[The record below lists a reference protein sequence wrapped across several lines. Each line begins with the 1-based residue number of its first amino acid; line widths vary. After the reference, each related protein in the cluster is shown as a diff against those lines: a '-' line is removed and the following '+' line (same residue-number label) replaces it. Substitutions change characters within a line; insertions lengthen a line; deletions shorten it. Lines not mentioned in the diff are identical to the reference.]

1 MHPVVPLMLMRACGG
16 TLTCYHTAYM
26 SSPSSSSPVST
37 LFERATAQHQA
48 GDLATAERLY
58 LEVLQ
63 REPQH
68 FGAQHQ
74 LGMVKAQQGNV
85 DAAIRHLT
93 AAVAIDPQ
101 AAEAHAHLAH
111 VRMTI
116 GDTQAALAGYD
127 RALILHPDYAEAWY
141 SRGNALQVLQR
152 HADAVS
158 SYDRVLLLAPN
169 RLEALTNRGNAL
181 HDLKQFDAALTDY
194 DQALVL
200 MPGLAMLH
208 NNRGNTLRELQ
219 RPAEALA
226 SIDRALV
233 LEPDY
238 PDAWVNRGNVLQ
250 DLQRHTEA
258 LAEFDKVMTSN
269 PHIATVHRLR
279 ADALHD
285 LNRYPDA
292 VAAYQRALQ
301 IDASD
306 PETLC
311 NYAIVLC
318 DLARHE
324 EALVCLD
331 RALAVTPD
339 DVKAINNR
347 VQCLRALRR
356 HEEAAQAI
364 ARLLVLAPDWDYAT
378 GDLFHSRAHC
388 CDWTDYA
395 SRRDELLRAV
405 AEGRKAD
412 APLAFLAVTSSAAA
426 QRVCAQTW
434 VADKYPGLAPLW
446 TGQPYAHDKV
456 RVAYVSADFREHPV
470 SYLMAGVF
478 EHHDRRRFEVTGISL
493 QNDDGSP
500 ASRRV
505 RAALGNVVDVFAK
518 TDAEIAALLRELEI
532 DIAVDLMGHTFG
544 GRTGIFARR
553 PAPLQVNYLGFPGT
567 MGASY
572 MDYLIADRIVVPA
585 AQQRHYTESI
595 VRMPDCFQANDDQRR
610 IAAHRPARK
619 AAGLPESGFVF
630 CCFNNSYKITPSLF
644 ARWLALLQSL
654 PGSVLW
660 LLAEHHAVTR
670 NLRAEAQRQGVDPQR
685 LVFAERLPYADH
697 LARVQLADL
706 FLDTLPF
713 NAGTT
718 ASDALW
724 AGVPVLT
731 CCGEAFASRMA
742 ASLLTTMGLPE
753 LIAGNADDYSALA
766 LKLATTPALLK
777 ELRTRLSCHRGNSV
791 LFDTARFCRNLES
804 AYLTMWARCCCGE
817 QAASFDVTS
826 D

>member
-1 MHPVVPLMLMRACGG
+1 
-16 TLTCYHTAYM
+16 M
-26 SSPSSSSPVST
+26 SNSSSSPVSA
-37 LFERATAQHQA
+37 LFEQAMAQHQA

-58 LEVLQ
+58 LDILQ

-74 LGMVKAQQGNV
+74 SGMVKAQQG
-85 DAAIRHLT
+85 DFAAAIRHLV
-93 AAVAIDPQ
+93 AAVAINPQ
-101 AAEAHAHLAH
+101 SPEAHAHLAH
-111 VRMTI
+111 VRMAV
-116 GDTQAALAGYD
+116 GDAPAALADYD
-127 RALILHPDYAEAWY
+127 RALALHADFAEAWY
-141 SRGNALQVLQR
+141 GRGNALQALQR

-158 SYDRVLLLAPN
+158 SYDRVLMLAPN

-181 HDLKQFDAALTDY
+181 HDLKRFDEALTDY
-194 DQALVL
+194 DQALQL

-219 RPAEALA
+219 RLVEALA
-226 SIDRALV
+226 SIDRALAI
-233 LEPDY
+233 EPDY
-238 PDAWVNRGNVLQ
+238 PDARVNRGNVLQ
-250 DLQRHTEA
+250 DLQRHAEA
-258 LAEFDKVMTSN
+258 LAEFDKVMASN
-269 PHIATVHRLR
+269 PQIAAVHRLR
-279 ADALHD
+279 ADALYD
-285 LNRYPDA
+285 LNRHTDA

-301 IDASD
+301 IDPAD

-311 NYAIVLC
+311 NYAILLC

-324 EALVCLD
+324 EALRCLD
-331 RALAVTPD
+331 RALIVAPD

-347 VQCLRALRR
+347 AQCLRNLRR

-364 ARLLVLAPDWDYAT
+364 ARLLVLAPDWDYAK

-395 SRRDELLRAV
+395 QNRDKLLQAV

-426 QRVCAQTW
+426 QKVCANTW
-434 VADKYPGLAPLW
+434 VKDKCPDLASLW
-446 TGQPYAHDKV
+446 VGQPYTHDKV
-456 RVAYVSADFREHPV
+456 RVAYISADFREHPV
-470 SYLMAGVF
+470 SYLMTGVF
-478 EHHDRRRFEVTGISL
+478 EHHDLEHFEITGISL

-505 RAALGNVVDVFAK
+505 RAALGKVVDVFAK
-518 TDAEIAALLRELEI
+518 TDAEIATLLRDLEI

-553 PAPLQVNYLGFPGT
+553 PAPVQVNYLGFPGT

-572 MDYLIADRIVVPA
+572 MDYLIADRVVIPP
-585 AQQRHYTESI
+585 AQQVHYTENI

-610 IAAHRPARK
+610 IATPQPTRA

-630 CCFNNSYKITPSLF
+630 CCFNNSYKITPPVF
-644 ARWLALLQSL
+644 TRWLALLQSL

-660 LLAEHHAVTR
+660 LFAEHPAVTR

-685 LVFAERLPYADH
+685 LVFAQRLPYADH
-697 LARVQLADL
+697 LARIQLADL

-742 ASLLTTMGLPE
+742 ASLLTAVGLPE
-753 LIAGNADDYSALA
+753 LIARDAEHYSALA
-766 LKLATTPALLK
+766 LKLATTPSLMQ
-777 ELRTRLSCHRGNSV
+777 ELRAQLSRNRSDSA

-804 AYLTMWARCCCGE
+804 AYLTMWARCNRGE
-817 QAASFDVTS
+817 PATSFDVVPG
-826 D
+826 